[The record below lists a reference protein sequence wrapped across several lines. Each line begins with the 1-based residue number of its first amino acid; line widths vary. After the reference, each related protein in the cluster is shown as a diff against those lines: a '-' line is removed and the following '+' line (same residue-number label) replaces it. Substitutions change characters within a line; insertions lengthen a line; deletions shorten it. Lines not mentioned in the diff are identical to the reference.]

1 MEPKKLYRSS
11 RNKMIA
17 GVCAGLA
24 DYLGIDA
31 TVARVLYAIASICTA
46 FAGLL
51 VYIILIFIIP
61 SDEFKLNY

>member
-1 MEPKKLYRSS
+1 
-11 RNKMIA
+11 MIA